1 MLSRSYALISC
12 IVEASGTEDLPQPVA
27 AAMKS
32 TDAPRRSLNNDFG
45 VFIFTNI
52 NKKLAEIKREYGFE
66 IKHDTLMPENVYLRP
81 AK

>member
-1 MLSRSYALISC
+1 
-12 IVEASGTEDLPQPVA
+12 VEASGTEDLPQPEA

-52 NKKLAEIKREYGFE
+52 NKKLAGIKREYGFE
-66 IKHDTLMPENVYLRP
+66 IKHDTINARKCISSPCKVEKR
-81 AK
+81 